1 MTTLTTPP
9 RLDARMLTSRL
20 IGSLFLAGFL
30 MYGTGN
36 ALVTS
41 VADGEDFLAS
51 VPAHA
56 TLLALGAFLMLLNT
70 AVDIGKAVLFFPVV
84 DQYGRKTA
92 LAYLAA
98 MIIQVIL
105 MAAGALAVLLL
116 IPLARESAAAGPAG
130 DGWATALAHL
140 ALDANELGYQA
151 GQLTLSVGAFVLV
164 ALLYRT
170 RLVPR
175 WLAGL
180 GLVGYAAHAAGS
192 AAEIFGVHISLVML
206 IPGALF
212 EIGLAGR
219 LLVKG
224 FDPEAYEGPRRQAV
238 TA

>member
-1 MTTLTTPP
+1 MTTLTTPS

-30 MYGTGN
+30 TYGTGN

-41 VADGEDFLAS
+41 VVGGEDFLAS

-56 TLLALGAFLMLLNT
+56 SMLALGGFLMLLNT

-92 LAYLAA
+92 LSYLAA
-98 MIIQVIL
+98 MIIQVVL
-105 MAAGALAVLLL
+105 MAAGALALLML
-116 IPLARESAAAGPAG
+116 IPLARESADAGSG
-130 DGWATALAHL
+130 NDGWATALANL
-140 ALDANELGYQA
+140 AVDANELGYQA

-164 ALLYRT
+164 VLLYRT

-180 GLVGYAAHAAGS
+180 GLVGYVAHAAGS
-192 AAEIFGVHISLVML
+192 AAEIFGVHISLVLL

-212 EIGLAGR
+212 EIGLAGW

-224 FDPEAYEGPRRQAV
+224 FDPEVYEGPSRTALAV
-238 TA
+238 